1 MLDAALTPVSAA
13 ERQRR
18 ASNRRA
24 RGCFVVPME
33 MSEEFLDMLI
43 AGGWLDTR
51 EADAVSDIPKVYTRR
66 YAEACGAAA
75 ARYFGALVK
84 SSRSRVRSKHLEPG
98 YDPHHGDDRPT
109 HRHTQE
115 RPRTAA

>member
-1 MLDAALTPVSAA
+1 MPCPAPIPDA

-18 ASNRRA
+18 TSDRRD

-51 EADAVSDIPKVYTRR
+51 EADAVSDNPKVYTRR

-75 ARYFGALVK
+75 ARFFGALVK
-84 SSRSRVRSKHLEPG
+84 SSSRVRLK
-98 YDPHHGDDRPT
+98 RP
-109 HRHTQE
+109 E
-115 RPRTAA
+115 LD

>member
-1 MLDAALTPVSAA
+1 MPAATPIPTPAA

-18 ASNRRA
+18 SSARRD

-33 MSEEFLDMLI
+33 MSAEFLDMLI

-51 EADAVSDIPKVYTRR
+51 EADAVSDNPKVYTRR

-75 ARYFGALVK
+75 ARFFGALVK
-84 SSRSRVRSKHLEPG
+84 SSSRVRLKRPEP
-98 YDPHHGDDRPT
+98 
-109 HRHTQE
+109 E
-115 RPRTAA
+115 

>member
-1 MLDAALTPVSAA
+1 MLADTLTPVSDA

-18 ASNRRA
+18 ASKRRD

-43 AGGWLDTR
+43 ADRWLDTS

-84 SSRSRVRSKHLEPG
+84 SSSRVRSKRPEPV
-98 YDPHHGDDRPT
+98 YDRHHGDDRQS
-109 HRHTQE
+109 HRHT
-115 RPRTAA
+115 

>member
-1 MLDAALTPVSAA
+1 MLDAATTPVSAA

-18 ASNRRA
+18 ASDRRA

-33 MSEEFLDMLI
+33 MSVEFLDMLI
-43 AGGWLDTR
+43 AGGWLDTS
-51 EADAVSDIPKVYTRR
+51 EADAVSDIPKNYTRR

-75 ARYFGALVK
+75 ARYIGALVK
-84 SSRSRVRSKHLEPG
+84 SSSRVRSKHLEPG
-98 YDPHHGDDRPT
+98 YDPRHGDDRPT
-109 HRHTQE
+109 HQHTQE

>member
-1 MLDAALTPVSAA
+1 MSAVISAPVSGA

-18 ASNRRA
+18 ASDRRD

-33 MSEEFLDMLI
+33 MSEEFLDMLE

-51 EADAVSDIPKVYTRR
+51 EADAVSDNPKVYTRR

-75 ARYFGALVK
+75 ARFFDALIK
-84 SSRSRVRSKHLEPG
+84 SSSRVRLK
-98 YDPHHGDDRPT
+98 RPKP
-109 HRHTQE
+109 E
-115 RPRTAA
+115 